1 MRDLITLVCE
11 SCKRKNYTTSRNK
24 KSMTDKL
31 ALKKFCPAC
40 RSHQLHKEG
49 KV

>member
-11 SCKRKNYTTSRNK
+11 ACKRKNYTSSKNRKRT
-24 KSMTDKL
+24 TDKL

-40 RSHQLHKEG
+40 RSHTVHKEG